1 MVVVIVVRMLVMG
14 DMVMT
19 AVTMLMTSGVVAIAM
34 MIDAGDEWCGGDSDD
49 DADDEWYGDDSGD
62 DADDEWCVG
71 DSDDVA
77 DEWCGGDSDDAGD
90 E

>member
-34 MIDAGDEWCGGDSDD
+34 MIDAGDE
-49 DADDEWYGDDSGD
+49 
-62 DADDEWCVG
+62 
-71 DSDDVA
+71 
-77 DEWCGGDSDDAGD
+77 
-90 E
+90 